1 MPDPFSER
9 AGTILESPRGDEKG
23 GGEKRAAATATAAAA
38 KAAAEAAAND
48 PSSSYDDGVL
58 DAPVATPATLAA
70 ADVILLGAPARQGGM
85 CGEMRLFLDS
95 LAPAAEAASANPNPS
110 TKAQKN
116 KNSSGNQGPPSR
128 TATPPPPL
136 SVEPVSL
143 RGKVGAAF
151 TAIGGPARGHGGAE
165 TVLSSFHATFLS
177 HGMVVVGAPPSPMM
191 DGAPGSTPLGAVA
204 SGGGEEE
211 RKALAAGRQGGSS
224 NSSAA
229 ALAAAGVSLS
239 GTEVRLG
246 YSLGQ
251 WAAQV
256 GALLHGDD
264 DGGGGGGG
272 GGGGA
277 CE

>member
-1 MPDPFSER
+1 
-9 AGTILESPRGDEKG
+9 
-23 GGEKRAAATATAAAA
+23 
-38 KAAAEAAAND
+38 
-48 PSSSYDDGVL
+48 
-58 DAPVATPATLAA
+58 
-70 ADVILLGAPARQGGM
+70 M

-95 LAPAAEAASANPNPS
+95 LAPAAEAIAAMTGGGGSGAKGGVAAAATQRAAS
-110 TKAQKN
+110 
-116 KNSSGNQGPPSR
+116 GDGGGPPSR

-136 SVEPVSL
+136 NQQQQQQQQQQPPISL

-151 TAIGGPARGHGGAE
+151 TAIGGPASGHGGAE
-165 TVLSSFHATFLS
+165 TVFASFHATFLS

-211 RKALAAGRQGGSS
+211 RSIAIAAAAAAHLRPLRVPSPSPSASSVGGVGGGVSS
-224 NSSAA
+224 FPSA
-229 ALAAAGVSLS
+229 ALAAQHVTLS

-264 DGGGGGGG
+264 AGG
-272 GGGGA
+272 

>member
-1 MPDPFSER
+1 
-9 AGTILESPRGDEKG
+9 
-23 GGEKRAAATATAAAA
+23 
-38 KAAAEAAAND
+38 
-48 PSSSYDDGVL
+48 
-58 DAPVATPATLAA
+58 
-70 ADVILLGAPARQGGM
+70 M

-95 LAPAAEAASANPNPS
+95 LAPAAEAASAKNS
-110 TKAQKN
+110 GAKAQKKN
-116 KNSSGNQGPPSR
+116 KGDQGPSSR
-128 TATPPPPL
+128 TATPTQPL
-136 SVEPVSL
+136 PLTAEPVSL

-211 RKALAAGRQGGSS
+211 RRALAAAGRQGGGGSFSNSS
-224 NSSAA
+224 SSSAA
-229 ALAAAGVSLS
+229 AAALAAAAAGVSLS

-264 DGGGGGGG
+264 DGGDGGGG